1 MWNQTG
7 YVVFPIVIGVT
18 YHFFMQKEFH
28 FFLVHWTEYNYKLP
42 FVTSSVSCSTF
53 ACKLNNSRKKAGKK
67 IWQAVIIL
75 FIFSQL
81 AIVFSTVCF
90 IKEIA
95 N

>member
-28 FFLVHWTEYNYKLP
+28 FFLVLWTEYNYKLP

-53 ACKLNNSRKKAGKK
+53 ACKLNNSRKKAGKRSGK
-67 IWQAVIIL
+67 QLSSFL
-75 FIFSQL
+75 FSLSWPLYL
-81 AIVFSTVCF
+81 AQYVLL
-90 IKEIA
+90 KK
-95 N
+95 